1 MFVYLSSSVRSCVGE
16 NKRLLTFEIEARVAR
31 LVRDFFR
38 VTVVRF
44 SFSASVDEDFSGFSV
59 DPKLLG
65 SESPK
70 CVFDLTETARVGIGC
85 YDLAWKNG
93 NVRVGYLGLQKN
105 YTDHNFTFHAIQKK
119 NFVQIKFLL

>member
-1 MFVYLSSSVRSCVGE
+1 MAYANQRLIVYLSSTVRSCVGE

-44 SFSASVDEDFSGFSV
+44 SFSASVDEDLSGFSV
-59 DPKLLG
+59 DPKFLG

-70 CVFDLTETARVGIGC
+70 CVLDLTETARVGIGC
-85 YDLAWKNG
+85 YDLAWT
-93 NVRVGYLGLQKN
+93 NVRVK
-105 YTDHNFTFHAIQKK
+105 
-119 NFVQIKFLL
+119 